1 MASSMGSSA
10 SSQRGNS
17 ASAQRGNA
25 STSSQRGNSIR
36 LSDVHDSLPSSRST
50 CHIKPWG
57 SEIEGATGLTAGWHD
72 QGWGNRKGMVFART
86 AGGAWHPL
94 SRSVAPHATARLTVQ
109 LPPSLRGRR
118 VQFGYR
124 VGGGGG
130 HSLSIKGAV
139 VQLDTESPPA
149 SRTEQPAPRPISP
162 PQDIRAGGF
171 RGFGRRDED
180 LAEKALPKALVGR
193 YEVRTVYNGKDTLV
207 IAKERLS
214 WKGAH
219 AATRKVLLDYLESG
233 GVRLR
238 FTVFCPNQ
246 STEWLRGAGGGP
258 LVGVIE
264 SFDIIFEHAGTAK
277 TRCGNIEAAIE
288 ALRFSTFRGDFR
300 RQGEGILPTKGE
312 RKESLNER
320 VARMPQ
326 LVRSVSSDPEAS
338 CPICL
343 EKWDADGV
351 VQTQTEC
358 GHSFCARC
366 VVSVCNMTPPNTSGT
381 CPLCR
386 QTVSLAGLRRV
397 LHVS

>member
-1 MASSMGSSA
+1 MASSMG
-10 SSQRGNS
+10 NS
-17 ASAQRGNA
+17 ARHRGNA
-25 STSSQRGNSIR
+25 VR
-36 LSDVHDSLPSSRST
+36 LSNVHSFVISDCITP
-50 CHIKPWG
+50 G
-57 SEIEGATGLTAGWHD
+57 GEIEGATSLTCRWHD

-94 SRSVAPHATARLTVQ
+94 ARSVAPHATARLTVE

-130 HSLSIKGAV
+130 HSLSIEGAV
-139 VQLDTESPPA
+139 VQLDTGAESPPA
-149 SRTEQPAPRPISP
+149 SRTEQSAPRPVST

-171 RGFGRRDED
+171 RGFGRRSED
-180 LAEKALPKALVGR
+180 LADSFIPKALVGR
-193 YEVRTVYNGKDTLV
+193 YEVRTVYNGKDDLV
-207 IAKERLS
+207 ISKERFL

-219 AATRKVLLDYLESG
+219 VAPRDVLLTYTESG

-246 STEWLRGAGGGP
+246 STDWLRVNGRP
-258 LVGVIE
+258 RVGVIE
-264 SFDIIFEHAGTAK
+264 SFDLLFEPGTK
-277 TRCGNIEAAIE
+277 TKLG
-288 ALRFSTFRGDFR
+288 LYSTFRGDFR
-300 RQGEGILPTKGE
+300 RQGEGILPTKGS

-343 EKWDADGV
+343 DAWDADGL

-397 LHVS
+397 RRAAEVS

>member
-1 MASSMGSSA
+1 MASSLSSSA

-17 ASAQRGNA
+17 ASAQRG
-25 STSSQRGNSIR
+25 TLRGNVIR
-36 LSDVHDSLPSSRST
+36 LSNVHSFVISDCIT
-50 CHIKPWG
+50 PWG
-57 SEIEGATGLTAGWHD
+57 GEIEGATGLTCRWHD
-72 QGWGNRKGMVFART
+72 QGWGNRKGMVFGRT
-86 AGGAWHPL
+86 TGGAWHPL
-94 SRSVAPHATARLTVQ
+94 ARSVAPHATARLTVQ
-109 LPPSLRGRR
+109 LPPSLCGRR

-130 HSLSIKGAV
+130 HSLSIKGAA

-162 PQDIRAGGF
+162 PQDIRADSF

-180 LAEKALPKALVGR
+180 LAEKALPLALVGG

-219 AATRKVLLDYLESG
+219 VVPRDVLLDYLESG

-264 SFDIIFEHAGTAK
+264 SFDILFEHAGTAK

-300 RQGEGILPTKGE
+300 RQGEGILPTKGD
-312 RKESLNER
+312 RKESFNER

-326 LVRSVSSDPEAS
+326 LVRSVSSDPENH
-338 CPICL
+338 CPTCL
-343 EKWDADGV
+343 ESWDADGL

-386 QTVSLAGLRRV
+386 KTVSLAGLRRV
-397 LHVS
+397 RRAAVS

>member
-1 MASSMGSSA
+1 MASSMGSRPSSQRGNTMGSSA
-10 SSQRGNS
+10 SSQRS
-17 ASAQRGNA
+17 GNA
-25 STSSQRGNSIR
+25 IR
-36 LSDVHDSLPSSRST
+36 LSDVHESLHSSTST
-50 CHIKPWG
+50 CYIKPWG
-57 SEIEGATGLTAGWHD
+57 REIEGATGLTAEWHD
-72 QGWGNRKGMVFART
+72 QGWGNRKGMVFGRT
-86 AGGAWHPL
+86 TGGAWHPL
-94 SRSVAPHATARLTVQ
+94 ARSVAPHATARLAVQ

-130 HSLSIKGAV
+130 HSLSIEGAV
-139 VQLDTESPPA
+139 VQLDTGAESPPA
-149 SRTEQPAPRPISP
+149 SRTEQPAPRPIST

-180 LAEKALPKALVGR
+180 LAEKALPLALVGS

-207 IAKERLS
+207 IEKERLS

-219 AATRKVLLDYLESG
+219 VATREVLLDYLESG

-264 SFDIIFEHAGTAK
+264 SFDILFEHAGTAK

-288 ALRFSTFRGDFR
+288 SLRFSTFRGDFR
-300 RQGEGILPTKGE
+300 RQGEGILPTKGD

-320 VARMPQ
+320 VARMPR
-326 LVRSVSSDPEAS
+326 LVRSVSSDPEKH

-343 EKWDADGV
+343 DAWDADGL

>member
-1 MASSMGSSA
+1 MGCMASSMGSRPSSQRGNTMGSSA
-10 SSQRGNS
+10 SSQRS
-17 ASAQRGNA
+17 GNA
-25 STSSQRGNSIR
+25 IRLNDVHSSTSTNYIE
-36 LSDVHDSLPSSRST
+36 
-50 CHIKPWG
+50 PWG
-57 SEIEGATGLTAGWHD
+57 REIEGATGLTCRWHD
-72 QGWGNRKGMVFART
+72 QGWGNRKGMVFCRT
-86 AGGAWHPL
+86 TGGAWHPL
-94 SRSVAPHATARLTVQ
+94 ARSVAPHATARLTAQ

-130 HSLSIKGAV
+130 HSLSIEGAV
-139 VQLDTESPPA
+139 VQLDTA
-149 SRTEQPAPRPISP
+149 PAPRPISP
-162 PQDIRAGGF
+162 PQDIRAGG
-171 RGFGRRDED
+171 RRDED
-180 LAEKALPKALVGR
+180 LTEKALPLELVGS

-219 AATRKVLLDYLESG
+219 VATREVLLDYLESG

-277 TRCGNIEAAIE
+277 TRCDNIEAAIE
-288 ALRFSTFRGDFR
+288 SLRFSTFRGDFR

-320 VARMPQ
+320 MARMPR
-326 LVRSVSSDPEAS
+326 LVRSVSSDPENH

-343 EKWDADGV
+343 ELWDADGL

-358 GHSFCARC
+358 GHSFCVRC

-397 LHVS
+397 RRA

>member
-1 MASSMGSSA
+1 MRGNSA
-10 SSQRGNS
+10 SSQRGN
-17 ASAQRGNA
+17 A
-25 STSSQRGNSIR
+25 IR
-36 LSDVHDSLPSSRST
+36 LSDVLSYVISDNIT
-50 CHIKPWG
+50 PWG
-57 SEIEGATGLTAGWHD
+57 GEIEGATGLTCRWHD
-72 QGWGNRKGMVFART
+72 QGWGNRKGMVFGRT
-86 AGGAWHPL
+86 TGGAWHPL
-94 SRSVAPHATARLTVQ
+94 ARSVAPHATARLTAQ

-130 HSLSIKGAV
+130 HSLSIEGAV
-139 VQLDTESPPA
+139 VQLDTA
-149 SRTEQPAPRPISP
+149 PAPRPISP

-180 LAEKALPKALVGR
+180 LTEKALPLALVGS

-219 AATRKVLLDYLESG
+219 VATREVLLDYLESG

-277 TRCGNIEAAIE
+277 TRCDNIEAAIE
-288 ALRFSTFRGDFR
+288 SLRYSTFRGDFR

-312 RKESLNER
+312 RKESFNER

-343 EKWDADGV
+343 EKWDADGL

-386 QTVSLAGLRRV
+386 KTVSLAGLRRV
-397 LHVS
+397 RRAAVS

>member
-1 MASSMGSSA
+1 
-10 SSQRGNS
+10 
-17 ASAQRGNA
+17 
-25 STSSQRGNSIR
+25 
-36 LSDVHDSLPSSRST
+36 
-50 CHIKPWG
+50 
-57 SEIEGATGLTAGWHD
+57 
-72 QGWGNRKGMVFART
+72 MVFGRT
-86 AGGAWHPL
+86 TGGAWHPL
-94 SRSVAPHATARLTVQ
+94 ARSVAPHATARLTVQ

-162 PQDIRAGGF
+162 PQDIRADGF

-180 LAEKALPKALVGR
+180 LTEKALPLALVGS

-219 AATRKVLLDYLESG
+219 VATREVLLDYLESG

-277 TRCGNIEAAIE
+277 TRCDNIEAAIE
-288 ALRFSTFRGDFR
+288 SLRFSTFRGDFR

-320 VARMPQ
+320 MARMPR
-326 LVRSVSSDPEAS
+326 LVRSVSSDPENH

-343 EKWDADGV
+343 ELWDADGL

-358 GHSFCARC
+358 GHSFCVRC

-397 LHVS
+397 RRAAVS

>member
-1 MASSMGSSA
+1 MGCMASSMGSSP
-10 SSQRGNS
+10 SSQRGN
-17 ASAQRGNA
+17 A
-25 STSSQRGNSIR
+25 IR
-36 LSDVHDSLPSSRST
+36 LDNVHSYVISDNITPS
-50 CHIKPWG
+50 G
-57 SEIEGATGLTAGWHD
+57 GEIEGATGLTCRWHD
-72 QGWGNRKGMVFART
+72 QGWGNRKGMVFGRT

-94 SRSVAPHATARLTVQ
+94 ARSVAPHATARLTVQ

-162 PQDIRAGGF
+162 PQDIRASGF

-180 LAEKALPKALVGR
+180 LADSFIPKALVGR
-193 YEVRTVYNGKDTLV
+193 YEVRTVYNGKDDLV
-207 IAKERLS
+207 ISKERLS

-219 AATRKVLLDYLESG
+219 VEPREVLLDYLEG
-233 GVRLR
+233 GGLRLR

-246 STEWLRGAGGGP
+246 STEWLRGTGGGP

-264 SFDIIFEHAGTAK
+264 SFDILFEHAGTAK

-288 ALRFSTFRGDFR
+288 SLRYSTFRGDFR

-320 VARMPQ
+320 VARMPR
-326 LVRSVSSDPEAS
+326 LVRSVSSDPEKN

-343 EKWDADGV
+343 GEWDADGL

-397 LHVS
+397 LHVSR

>member
-1 MASSMGSSA
+1 MGCMASSMGSSA
-10 SSQRGNS
+10 R
-17 ASAQRGNA
+17 AQRGNA
-25 STSSQRGNSIR
+25 IR
-36 LSDVHDSLPSSRST
+36 LDNVHSYVISDNIT
-50 CHIKPWG
+50 PWG
-57 SEIEGATGLTAGWHD
+57 GEIEGATGLTCRWHD
-72 QGWGNRKGMVFART
+72 QGWGNRKGMVFGRT
-86 AGGAWHPL
+86 TGGAWHPL
-94 SRSVAPHATARLTVQ
+94 SRSAAPHATARLTVQ

-162 PQDIRAGGF
+162 PQDIRADGF

-180 LAEKALPKALVGR
+180 LAGKALPLALVGR
-193 YEVRTVYNGKDTLV
+193 YEVRTVYNGKDDLV
-207 IAKERLS
+207 IEKERLS

-219 AATRKVLLDYLESG
+219 VAAREVLLDYLENG
-233 GVRLR
+233 WLRLC

-246 STEWLRGAGGGP
+246 STDWLRGAGGGP

-264 SFDIIFEHAGTAK
+264 SFDIVFMSSDILGRT
-277 TRCGNIEAAIE
+277 T
-288 ALRFSTFRGDFR
+288 TFRGDFR

-312 RKESLNER
+312 RKESLNDR
-320 VARMPQ
+320 MARMPQ
-326 LVRSVSSDPEAS
+326 LVRSVSSDPEAT

-343 EKWDADGV
+343 GNWDADGL

>member
-10 SSQRGNS
+10 SSQRGN
-17 ASAQRGNA
+17 A
-25 STSSQRGNSIR
+25 IR
-36 LSDVHDSLPSSRST
+36 LDNVHSYVISDNIT
-50 CHIKPWG
+50 PWG
-57 SEIEGATGLTAGWHD
+57 GEIEGATGLTCRWHD
-72 QGWGNRKGMVFART
+72 QGWGNRKGMVFGRT
-86 AGGAWHPL
+86 TGGAWHPL
-94 SRSVAPHATARLTVQ
+94 SRSAAPHATARLTVQ

-162 PQDIRAGGF
+162 PQDIRADGF
-171 RGFGRRDED
+171 RGFED
-180 LAEKALPKALVGR
+180 GTDLIKALPRALVGR
-193 YEVRTVYNGKDTLV
+193 YEVRTVYNGKDDLF
-207 IAKERLS
+207 IDKERLS

-219 AATRKVLLDYLESG
+219 VEPREVLLDYLEG
-233 GVRLR
+233 GGLRLR

-246 STEWLRGAGGGP
+246 STEWLRGTGGGP

-264 SFDIIFEHAGTAK
+264 SFDILFEHAGTAK

-288 ALRFSTFRGDFR
+288 SLRYSTFRGDFR

-320 VARMPQ
+320 VARMPR
-326 LVRSVSSDPEAS
+326 LVRSVSSDPEKN

-343 EKWDADGV
+343 GEWDADGL

-397 LHVS
+397 LHVSR

>member
-1 MASSMGSSA
+1 MASSLGSSA

-17 ASAQRGNA
+17 ASAQRG
-25 STSSQRGNSIR
+25 TLRGNVIR
-36 LSDVHDSLPSSRST
+36 LSNVHSFVISDCIT
-50 CHIKPWG
+50 PWDG
-57 SEIEGATGLTAGWHD
+57 EIEGATGLTCRWHD
-72 QGWGNRKGMVFART
+72 QGWGNRKGMVFGRT
-86 AGGAWHPL
+86 TGGAWHPL
-94 SRSVAPHATARLTVQ
+94 SRSAAPHATARLTVQ

-162 PQDIRAGGF
+162 PQDIRADGF

-180 LAEKALPKALVGR
+180 LSLKSLPLALVGT
-193 YEVRTVYNGKDTLV
+193 YEVRTVYNGKTTLV
-207 IAKERLS
+207 IAAEQIS

-219 AATRKVLLDYLESG
+219 VAAREVLLDYLENG
-233 GVRLR
+233 WLRLC

-246 STEWLRGAGGGP
+246 STDWLRGAGGGP

-264 SFDIIFEHAGTAK
+264 SFDIVFMSSDILGRT
-277 TRCGNIEAAIE
+277 T
-288 ALRFSTFRGDFR
+288 TFRGDFR

-312 RKESLNER
+312 RKESLDDR
-320 VARMPQ
+320 VKRMPH
-326 LVRSVSSDPEAS
+326 LVRSVSSDPEAH

-343 EKWDADGV
+343 GEWDADGL

-397 LHVS
+397 RRAAVVS

>member
-17 ASAQRGNA
+17 ASNRRGNA
-25 STSSQRGNSIR
+25 IR
-36 LSDVHDSLPSSRST
+36 LNDVRDSLPSNRST

-57 SEIEGATGLTAGWHD
+57 REIEGATGLTCRWHD

-86 AGGAWHPL
+86 AGGAWHSL
-94 SRSVAPHATARLTVQ
+94 ARSAAPHATARLTVQ

-118 VQFGYR
+118 AQFGYR

-130 HSLSIKGAV
+130 HSLSIEGAV
-139 VQLDTESPPA
+139 VQFDTGA
-149 SRTEQPAPRPISP
+149 APRPISP
-162 PQDIRAGGF
+162 PQDIRAEGF

-180 LAEKALPKALVGR
+180 LADKALPLALVGR
-193 YEVRTVYNGKDTLV
+193 YEVRTVYNGKDVLA
-207 IAKERLS
+207 IEKERLS

-219 AATRKVLLDYLESG
+219 VAAREVLLDYLENG

-246 STEWLRGAGGGP
+246 STDWLRGAGGGP
-258 LVGVIE
+258 LLGVIE
-264 SFDIIFEHAGTAK
+264 SFDIIFKHAGTAK

-300 RQGEGILPTKGE
+300 RQGEGILPTKGG

-320 VARMPQ
+320 VARMPR
-326 LVRSVSSDPEAS
+326 LVRSVTSDPEAH

-343 EKWDADGV
+343 GEWDADGL

-386 QTVSLAGLRRV
+386 KTVSLAGLRRV
-397 LHVS
+397 RRAAYVSRA

>member
-1 MASSMGSSA
+1 MASSMGSRPSSQRGNTMGSSA
-10 SSQRGNS
+10 SSQRS
-17 ASAQRGNA
+17 GNA
-25 STSSQRGNSIR
+25 IR
-36 LSDVHDSLPSSRST
+36 LSDVHESLHSSTST
-50 CHIKPWG
+50 CYIKPWG
-57 SEIEGATGLTAGWHD
+57 GEIEGATGLTCRWHD
-72 QGWGNRKGMVFART
+72 QGWGNRKGMVFGRT

-94 SRSVAPHATARLTVQ
+94 ARSVAPHTTARLTVQ

-139 VQLDTESPPA
+139 VQLDTGAESPPA
-149 SRTEQPAPRPISP
+149 SRTEQPAPRPVSP

-171 RGFGRRDED
+171 RGFEGGAD
-180 LAEKALPKALVGR
+180 LVKTLPVALVGR
-193 YEVRTVYNGKDTLV
+193 YEVRTVYNGKDDLV
-207 IAKERLS
+207 IAKQRLL

-219 AATRKVLLDYLESG
+219 VAPRDVLLTYTENG

-246 STEWLRGAGGGP
+246 STDWLRGAGGGP

-264 SFDIIFEHAGTAK
+264 SFDLLFDISFGGK
-277 TRCGNIEAAIE
+277 TKLG
-288 ALRFSTFRGDFR
+288 LYSTFRGDFR
-300 RQGEGILPTKGE
+300 RQGEGILPCKGS
-312 RKESLNER
+312 RKESLNDR

-326 LVRSVSSDPEAS
+326 LVRSVSSDPEAY

-343 EKWDADGV
+343 EKWDADGL

-397 LHVS
+397 RRAADVS

>member
-1 MASSMGSSA
+1 MASSLGSSA

-17 ASAQRGNA
+17 ASAQRG
-25 STSSQRGNSIR
+25 TLRGNVIR
-36 LSDVHDSLPSSRST
+36 LSNVHSFVISDCIT
-50 CHIKPWG
+50 PWDG
-57 SEIEGATGLTAGWHD
+57 EIEGATGLTCRWHD
-72 QGWGNRKGMVFART
+72 QGWGNRKGMVFGRT

-94 SRSVAPHATARLTVQ
+94 ARSVAPHATARLTVQ

-139 VQLDTESPPA
+139 VQLDTA
-149 SRTEQPAPRPISP
+149 PAPRPISP
-162 PQDIRAGGF
+162 PQDIRADGF

-180 LAEKALPKALVGR
+180 LADSFIPKALVGT
-193 YEVRTVYNGKDTLV
+193 YEVRTVYNGKDDLV
-207 IAKERLS
+207 IAKERFS

-219 AATRKVLLDYLESG
+219 VAPREVLLTYTESG

-246 STEWLRGAGGGP
+246 STDWLRGANGRP
-258 LVGVIE
+258 RVGVIE
-264 SFDIIFEHAGTAK
+264 SFDILFDIRFGGK
-277 TRCGNIEAAIE
+277 TKLG
-288 ALRFSTFRGDFR
+288 LYSTFRGDFR

-326 LVRSVSSDPEAS
+326 LVRSVSSDPENH

-343 EKWDADGV
+343 GDWDADGL

-386 QTVSLAGLRRV
+386 KTVSLAGLRRV
-397 LHVS
+397 RRAANVS

>member
-1 MASSMGSSA
+1 MGASSMGSSA
-10 SSQRGNS
+10 SSQRGN
-17 ASAQRGNA
+17 A
-25 STSSQRGNSIR
+25 IR
-36 LSDVHDSLPSSRST
+36 LDNVHSYVISDNIT
-50 CHIKPWG
+50 PWG
-57 SEIEGATGLTAGWHD
+57 GEIEGATGLTAEWHD

-86 AGGAWHPL
+86 TGGTWHPL
-94 SRSVAPHATARLTVQ
+94 SRSAAPHTTARLAVQ

-130 HSLSIKGAV
+130 HSLSIEGAV
-139 VQLDTESPPA
+139 VQLDTA
-149 SRTEQPAPRPISP
+149 PAPRPISP
-162 PQDIRAGGF
+162 PQDIRADGF
-171 RGFGRRDED
+171 RGFGRRSED
-180 LAEKALPKALVGR
+180 SPCSIESLPRALVGT
-193 YEVRTVYNGKDTLV
+193 YEVRTVYNGKDTLA
-207 IAKERLS
+207 IAAERLS
-214 WKGAH
+214 WNSTHVAP
-219 AATRKVLLDYLESG
+219 REVLLDYLESG
-233 GVRLR
+233 GLRLH

-264 SFDIIFEHAGTAK
+264 SFDILFEPGGK
-277 TRCGNIEAAIE
+277 TKLG
-288 ALRFSTFRGDFR
+288 LYSTFRGDFR

-326 LVRSVSSDPEAS
+326 LVRSVSSDPENH

-343 EKWDADGV
+343 GDWDADGL

-397 LHVS
+397 RRAAKVS

>member
-1 MASSMGSSA
+1 MLSGSPVCIGCMASSMGSSA
-10 SSQRGNS
+10 SSQRGN
-17 ASAQRGNA
+17 A
-25 STSSQRGNSIR
+25 IR
-36 LSDVHDSLPSSRST
+36 LDNVHSYVISDNIT
-50 CHIKPWG
+50 PWG
-57 SEIEGATGLTAGWHD
+57 GEIEGATGLTCRWHD
-72 QGWGNRKGMVFART
+72 QGWGNRKGMVFGRT
-86 AGGAWHPL
+86 TGGAWHPL
-94 SRSVAPHATARLTVQ
+94 SRSAAPHATARLTVQ

-162 PQDIRAGGF
+162 PQDIRADGF
-171 RGFGRRDED
+171 RGFED
-180 LAEKALPKALVGR
+180 GTDLIKALPRALVGR
-193 YEVRTVYNGKDTLV
+193 YEVRTVYNGKDDLF
-207 IAKERLS
+207 IDKERLS

-219 AATRKVLLDYLESG
+219 VAPRDVLLTYTESG

-246 STEWLRGAGGGP
+246 STDWLRGANGRP

-264 SFDIIFEHAGTAK
+264 SFDLLFEPGTK
-277 TRCGNIEAAIE
+277 TKLG
-288 ALRFSTFRGDFR
+288 LYSTFRGDFR

-320 VARMPQ
+320 VARMPR
-326 LVRSVSSDPEAS
+326 LVRSVSSDPEKN

-343 EKWDADGV
+343 GEWDADGL

-397 LHVS
+397 LHVSR

>member
-10 SSQRGNS
+10 SSQRGNASMGSS
-17 ASAQRGNA
+17 ARGL
-25 STSSQRGNSIR
+25 RGNSIR
-36 LSDVHDSLPSSRST
+36 LNDVHDSLPSSRST
-50 CHIKPWG
+50 CYIKPWG
-57 SEIEGATGLTAGWHD
+57 REIEGASGLTAEWHD

-86 AGGAWHPL
+86 GGGTWHAL
-94 SRSVAPHATARLTVQ
+94 SRNVAPHATARLAVQ

-130 HSLSIKGAV
+130 HSLSIEGAV
-139 VQLDTESPPA
+139 VQLDTA
-149 SRTEQPAPRPISP
+149 PAPRPISP

-171 RGFGRRDED
+171 RGFGRRSED
-180 LAEKALPKALVGR
+180 LADKALPLAFVGS
-193 YEVRTVYNGKDTLV
+193 YEVRTVYNGKDVLV
-207 IAKERLS
+207 IGKERLS

-219 AATRKVLLDYLESG
+219 VAAREVLLDYLESG
-233 GVRLR
+233 CVRMR

-277 TRCGNIEAAIE
+277 TRCGTIEAAIE
-288 ALRFSTFRGDFR
+288 SLRFSTFRGDFR
-300 RQGEGILPTKGE
+300 RQGEGILPTKGD

-343 EKWDADGV
+343 ERWDADGL

-386 QTVSLAGLRRV
+386 KTVSLAGLRRV
-397 LHVS
+397 RRAAVS

>member
-10 SSQRGNS
+10 SSQRSS
-17 ASAQRGNA
+17 ASSRRGNA
-25 STSSQRGNSIR
+25 IRLNDVHSSTS
-36 LSDVHDSLPSSRST
+36 T
-50 CHIKPWG
+50 CYIKPWG
-57 SEIEGATGLTAGWHD
+57 REIEGATGLSCRWHD
-72 QGWGNRKGMVFART
+72 QGWGNRKGMVFGRT

-94 SRSVAPHATARLTVQ
+94 ARSVAPHATARLTVQ

-162 PQDIRAGGF
+162 PQDIRADSF

-180 LAEKALPKALVGR
+180 LAEKALPLALVGR
-193 YEVRTVYNGKDTLV
+193 YEVRTVYNGKDDLV
-207 IAKERLS
+207 IEKERLS

-219 AATRKVLLDYLESG
+219 VVPRDVLLDYLESG
-233 GVRLR
+233 WLRLC

-246 STEWLRGAGGGP
+246 STDWLRGANGRP
-258 LVGVIE
+258 RVGVIE
-264 SFDIIFEHAGTAK
+264 SFDLLFEPGTK
-277 TRCGNIEAAIE
+277 TKLG
-288 ALRFSTFRGDFR
+288 LYSTFRGDFR

-320 VARMPQ
+320 VARMPR
-326 LVRSVSSDPEAS
+326 LVRSVSSDPEKN
-338 CPICL
+338 CPIC
-343 EKWDADGV
+343 
-351 VQTQTEC
+351 
-358 GHSFCARC
+358 
-366 VVSVCNMTPPNTSGT
+366 P
-381 CPLCR
+381 
-386 QTVSLAGLRRV
+386 
-397 LHVS
+397 

>member
-1 MASSMGSSA
+1 MRGNSA
-10 SSQRGNS
+10 SSQRGN
-17 ASAQRGNA
+17 A
-25 STSSQRGNSIR
+25 IR
-36 LSDVHDSLPSSRST
+36 LSDVLSYVISDNIT
-50 CHIKPWG
+50 PWG
-57 SEIEGATGLTAGWHD
+57 GEIEGATGLTCRWHD

-86 AGGAWHPL
+86 TGGAWHPL
-94 SRSVAPHATARLTVQ
+94 ARSVAPHATARLTAQ

-130 HSLSIKGAV
+130 HSLSIEGAV
-139 VQLDTESPPA
+139 VQLDTA
-149 SRTEQPAPRPISP
+149 PAPRPISP

-180 LAEKALPKALVGR
+180 LAEKALPLALVGS
-193 YEVRTVYNGKDTLV
+193 YEVRTVYNGKDVLV
-207 IAKERLS
+207 IDKERLS

-219 AATRKVLLDYLESG
+219 VAAREVLLGYLESG

-264 SFDIIFEHAGTAK
+264 SFDILFEHGTAK
-277 TRCGNIEAAIE
+277 KGCGNIEAAIE
-288 ALRFSTFRGDFR
+288 SLRFSTFRGDFR

-312 RKESLNER
+312 RKESLKER
-320 VARMPQ
+320 VARMPR
-326 LVRSVSSDPEAS
+326 LVRSVSSDPEAH

-343 EKWDADGV
+343 DEWDADGV

-386 QTVSLAGLRRV
+386 KTVSLAGLRRV